1 MDMPDVFSEF
11 IVPGVVLTG
20 SATLLVADTGIG
32 QRALHDSSQRFGTP
46 TIVIFLLSLG
56 YLAGILCS
64 ELGTMLVRP
73 QGNKIAQVQ
82 ITRMSRDLENTK
94 WATRRDPGR
103 GIGWSDFSYMRA
115 ACRSA
120 DGVRSKIESHENVLR
135 VLRSSLVALPL
146 SALFVSVYVMRHVS
160 LPIAAKIPIPICATL
175 ILATVALVAFR
186 QRLSVAVRSAVD
198 SYLSIP
204 ETTTANSDK
213 ELGRGSNR
221 SSRRKA
227 T

>member
-1 MDMPDVFSEF
+1 MPDVFSEF

-20 SATLLVADTGIG
+20 STTLLVADTGVG

-64 ELGTMLVRP
+64 ELGTMLVRR

-82 ITRMSRDLENTK
+82 ILRMSHDLANTK
-94 WATRRDPGR
+94 WAVKRDPGR
-103 GIGWSDFSYMRA
+103 EIGWSDFSYMRA

-120 DGVRSKIESHENVLR
+120 EGVRSKIESHENVLR

-146 SALFVSVYVMRHVS
+146 SALFVSIYVMRHIS
-160 LPIAAKIPIPICATL
+160 LPIALKIPVPILGTL
-175 ILATVALVAFR
+175 LLAVVALVAFR

-204 ETTTANSDK
+204 ETKIADSDK
-213 ELGRGSNR
+213 ELGRGR
-221 SSRRKA
+221 IRPTRRK
-227 T
+227 TI